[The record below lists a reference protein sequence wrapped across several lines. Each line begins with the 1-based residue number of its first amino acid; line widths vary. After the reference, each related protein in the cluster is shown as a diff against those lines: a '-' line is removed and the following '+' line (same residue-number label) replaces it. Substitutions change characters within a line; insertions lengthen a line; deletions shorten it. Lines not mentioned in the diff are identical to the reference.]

1 MNAEFLVL
9 IVVFFITTF
18 AITTQPLAIEK
29 QPQNVDE
36 TEKTDYKWQYQLNKK
51 RFKEKKNVHID
62 ESVYS
67 LNITSN
73 FRIMQLFE
81 IC

>member
-18 AITTQPLAIEK
+18 AITTQPLAIGK

-36 TEKTDYKWQYQLNKK
+36 TEKTDYKRQYHLNKK
-51 RFKEKKNVHID
+51 RFKEKKNDHID

-73 FRIMQLFE
+73 FQIMQRFE
-81 IC
+81 IY

>member
-1 MNAEFLVL
+1 MKSEFVVL

-18 AITTQPLAIEK
+18 VITTHPLAIEK
-29 QPQNVDE
+29 YPQNVDE
-36 TEKTDYKWQYQLNKK
+36 TEKTDYKRQYELNKK

-67 LNITSN
+67 LNISYN
-73 FRIMQLFE
+73 FLNYATF
-81 IC
+81 